1 MFDNSGTP
9 TSESGRSAIGAERP
23 GPEDERIALRCNRRE
38 LQLLDTFVASGEF
51 ASRSELMREA
61 LRQFLRGRAYAGAMV
76 PGDADAAEVPVR
88 LRRDEIVEFATYGEQ
103 VSNGQPLS
111 SVIAELARR
120 GAVEL
125 RVSDLVERARRSVK
139 LSAEARQRLEALD
152 ASARELAR
160 RGVLG
165 R

>member
-1 MFDNSGTP
+1 VFDKPGTP
-9 TSESGRSAIGAERP
+9 ASDSARAAPTPERP

-38 LQLLDTFVASGEF
+38 LQLLDSFVASGEF

-61 LRQFLRGRAYAGAMV
+61 LRQFLRGRAFAGALV

-88 LRRDEIVEFATYGEQ
+88 LRRDELVEYATYGEQ
-103 VSNGQPLS
+103 VANGQPLS

-125 RVSDLVERARRSVK
+125 RVSDLVERARRSVR

-152 ASARELAR
+152 ASARELTR